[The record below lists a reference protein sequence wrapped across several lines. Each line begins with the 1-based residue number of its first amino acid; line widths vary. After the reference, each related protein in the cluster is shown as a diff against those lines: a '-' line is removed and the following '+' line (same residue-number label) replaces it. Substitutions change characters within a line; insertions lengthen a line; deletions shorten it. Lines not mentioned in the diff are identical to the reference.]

1 MTVQPTSRI
10 TRGTALVGGL
20 LIDGDESSPAGV
32 INLVPRVVKIPL
44 TLRSTGAHDTGVDLP
59 TAGVVLD
66 IWLDITTAES
76 TGSTKTINVGLLAGE
91 AGGDADG
98 FIAGASTAA
107 AVTVKPVL
115 TNGAVTL
122 GVLLKETLTGSGS
135 ATMLTRGV
143 HVLNGTAKSVVYT
156 LASTHTEVAGN
167 IYISYIDMS

>member
-107 AVTVKPVL
+107 AVTVKHPGCLVERNPDRL
-115 TNGAVTL
+115 
-122 GVLLKETLTGSGS
+122 
-135 ATMLTRGV
+135 RF
-143 HVLNGTAKSVVYT
+143 
-156 LASTHTEVAGN
+156 GN
-167 IYISYIDMS
+167 HADPRCARAQRDR

>member
-1 MTVQPTSRI
+1 
-10 TRGTALVGGL
+10 
-20 LIDGDESSPAGV
+20 
-32 INLVPRVVKIPL
+32 
-44 TLRSTGAHDTGVDLP
+44 VDLP